1 MQEVATDRRALEAA
15 FAAFN
20 QQSGLLEECYRSL
33 QARVAELTERLEHA
47 QSARHRELLEK
58 ERLSNRLS
66 RLLETLPGA
75 FLVIDGDGVILERN
89 NHATDLLRQPLL
101 GSCWADVVQREFRPC
116 ERVDGDL
123 QLRDGRWVNLFRR
136 PLDVEHG
143 EILLLT
149 EVTEVRRMSKL
160 LERQER
166 LSSLGEITAS
176 LAHQIRT
183 PLASAMLY
191 LSDFETD
198 DAGDDKRT
206 RRATKALACLRS
218 LDRLVNDTL
227 VIASGAQSEEG
238 IVTIGE
244 LLQSVADTIS
254 PQLDH
259 DSDVGVTL
267 DDPDLV
273 VSGNRDALHGALLNL
288 VTNALEACERPQVEL
303 SAATVGTEI
312 WLMVSDNGPGI
323 AEEDRDRLFEPF
335 YTTRKRG
342 TGLGLAVVRT
352 VARAHGGNVI
362 VESGALGTTFAICLP
377 ADRRRS
383 ALPGGHRMIRGS
395 AKMETAH
402 A

>member
-1 MQEVATDRRALEAA
+1 MDRRALEAA
-15 FAAFN
+15 FAEFN
-20 QQSGLLEECYRSL
+20 EQSGLLAECYRSL
-33 QARVAELTERLEHA
+33 QSRVAELSERLDES

-58 ERLSNRLS
+58 ERLGNRLS

-89 NHATDLLRQPLL
+89 RQAADLLRQPLL
-101 GSCWADVVQREFRPC
+101 GCCWSDVVQREFRPC

-123 QLRDGRWVNLFRR
+123 QLKDGRWVNLFRR
-136 PLDVEHG
+136 PLEMEHG

-166 LSSLGEITAS
+166 LSSLGEMTAS

-191 LSDFETD
+191 LSEFETGTGCGEPQ
-198 DAGDDKRT
+198 ARS
-206 RRATKALACLRS
+206 AAKALDCLRS

-227 VIASGAQSEEG
+227 IVAGGAQSEEG
-238 IVTIGE
+238 KVVVRD
-244 LLQSVADTIS
+244 LLRSVAETMS
-254 PQLDH
+254 VQLDD
-259 DSDVGVTL
+259 DSL
-267 DDPDLV
+267 LSIEFDDADLV
-273 VSGNRDALHGALLNL
+273 VTGNRDALHGALLNL
-288 VTNALEACERPQVEL
+288 VTNALEAGERPQVEL
-303 SAATVGTEI
+303 SAASVGSEV

-323 AEEDRDRLFEPF
+323 ADQDPEQLFEPF

-362 VESGALGTTFAICLP
+362 VESGARGSTFAICLP
-377 ADRRRS
+377 ASGGRT
-383 ALPGGHRMIRGS
+383 ALPGGHRVVRQR
-395 AKMETAH
+395 METETGDA
-402 A
+402 